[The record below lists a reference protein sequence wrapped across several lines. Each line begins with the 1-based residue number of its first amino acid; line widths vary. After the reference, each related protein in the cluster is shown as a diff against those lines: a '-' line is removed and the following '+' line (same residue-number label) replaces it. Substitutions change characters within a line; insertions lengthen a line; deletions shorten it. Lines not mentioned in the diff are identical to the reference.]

1 MVELIPKPKPRP
13 ATRRRSAV
21 SQRTLSPADQKKIL
35 GEWYNM
41 TKKAK
46 EDGGKGTPK
55 TTVGNNCPRLPKPP
69 NTAKAIADKAGHR
82 AAGTHPRAR
91 GTTLGTISTQNLP
104 TGTAHPRARG
114 STKRTLGTFDF
125 LSGTAHPAREARRH
139 GTAPAIRQEITGF
152 RSIGTRHGAPPNK
165 SAQ

>member
-1 MVELIPKPKPRP
+1 
-13 ATRRRSAV
+13 
-21 SQRTLSPADQKKIL
+21 
-35 GEWYNM
+35 M

-91 GTTLGTISTQNLP
+91 GSTRFRQNCQNLLI
-104 TGTAHPRARG
+104 GTAHPRARG
-114 STKRTLGTFDF
+114 T
-125 LSGTAHPAREARRH
+125 TA
-139 GTAPAIRQEITGF
+139 GTAPAIRQHPSPI
-152 RSIGTRHGAPPNK
+152 RSITMVVTGGSENLFSVHSIRSHRHPSLEPQGILPVKNRMLRRILTHHNPSFFGHADSHRPYAGAEQAA
-165 SAQ
+165 SSII